1 MRAALLTAVCCVG
14 AAAAAEGVPGLGEE
28 DQQPWTE
35 AQVAL
40 PTYPAGAGLIE
51 FTLDRPTSNRFY
63 LDSRSLSAVND
74 DVVRFTAVVDAQGG
88 ARSIAY
94 EGIRC
99 ATRERRL
106 YAVGR
111 ADGTW
116 AIVRDSMWRSI
127 ELTGPNRY
135 HALLYR
141 QFLCPNRRPI
151 QTAEEGV
158 AALKQGSHPDVRF
171 EHGNR

>member
-1 MRAALLTAVCCVG
+1 MG
-14 AAAAAEGVPGLGEE
+14 AATAAERVPSLGEV
-28 DQQPWTE
+28 DQPPWSE

-40 PTYPAGAGLIE
+40 PTYPTDAGLIE

-63 LDSRSLSAVND
+63 LDSRSLSAGID

-116 AIVRDSMWRSI
+116 AMVHDSTWRSI

-151 QTAEEGV
+151 QSAEEGV
-158 AALKQGSHPDVRF
+158 AALRHGSHPDVRF
-171 EHGNR
+171 EHRN